1 MNAKTLALA
10 AVVII
15 IVVAAA
21 VLFMAPKPTP
31 VERKVL
37 RVAMGTD
44 IVTLDPHDVPDNPSI
59 YVIDNI
65 YEGLVE
71 YDDKLNIKPVLAERW
86 EISPDGKVYT
96 FYLRKGVKFQDG
108 TPFNAQAVKANFD
121 RLFNNKE
128 LANRNR
134 LVPFID
140 RVEVVDDYTVRIIL
154 KKPVAT
160 FLNLL
165 CHPAGMMISPKAIK
179 EGVDLKHHPV
189 GTGPYK
195 LKEWKPNT
203 YIELEPNPDYWG
215 GTPKLAGIKFLV
227 VPEDEAR
234 VQMVESGDADVSIR
248 VPAIDVQRLKQNP
261 DLNVNVTRT
270 IRIVYIGVN
279 MRSPRLQ
286 DKRVR
291 QAISLAIDRE
301 AIVEK
306 ILHGVGRPAK
316 SVIAEELIGFYDT
329 GKLKYDPERAKQLIR
344 EAGAEGLQLNL
355 WTPKGRYP
363 GDYEAAQA
371 VAQYLEAIGLKVKL
385 RVWEWGSYVAE
396 LLKKPE
402 EASPERDLFLI
413 GWAPS
418 TGEYIGVFRPLFLSE
433 SIPKFNLWF
442 YSNPKVDELIKK
454 AEHAPRDEIVK
465 YTKQIQEILLD
476 DLPAIPIY
484 NPGDVV
490 VYKKGIKSLYY
501 IPTEVILTKYA
512 YFGSGG

>member
-1 MNAKTLALA
+1 MNTKTLALA

-15 IVVAAA
+15 VVVAAA
-21 VLFMAPKPTP
+21 VLLMAPKQAP
-31 VERKVL
+31 VQRRIL

-140 RVEVVDDYTVRIIL
+140 KVEVVDDYTVKIIL
-154 KKPVAT
+154 KEPVAT

-203 YIELEPNPDYWG
+203 YVELEPNPDYWG
-215 GTPKLAGIKFLV
+215 GTPKLAGVKFLV

-234 VQMVESGDADVSIR
+234 VQMVESGDADVAIR
-248 VPAIDVQRLKQNP
+248 VPAIDVPRLRKNP
-261 DLNVNVTRT
+261 DLNVNVTKT

-291 QAISLAIDRE
+291 QAISLAIDRK
-301 AIVEK
+301 AIVDK

-329 GKLKYDPERAKQLIR
+329 GKLKYDPERAKQLIK
-344 EAGAEGLQLNL
+344 EAGAVGLQLNL

-371 VAQYLEAIGLKVKL
+371 IAQYLEAVGLKVKL

-402 EASPERDLFLI
+402 DASPDRDLFLI

-454 AEHAPRDEIVK
+454 AEHAPRDKIIE

-476 DLPAIPIY
+476 DLPAISIY

-490 VYKKGIKSLYY
+490 VYKKGIRSLYY